1 LHPRLTARA
10 LAEAI
15 RAKGGQIILGDAPD
29 HGPTIHST
37 GLAGLEALSHAL
49 GRPVG
54 DGVKGQAILLAH
66 DARSQPQLF
75 VDTVHIVPHD
85 DGTTAI
91 GSTSEH
97 SYSNPTGTDAAL
109 DALLQ
114 KALTAL
120 PHLQAAPILERW
132 AAVRPRA
139 KSRAPLLGPWPG
151 RPDHYVANGGFKI
164 GFGMAPK
171 VAQTMV
177 DLVLNQTDTIPT
189 QFRLTP

>member
-1 LHPRLTARA
+1 MHT
-10 LAEAI
+10 E
-15 RAKGGQIILGDAPD
+15 
-29 HGPTIHST
+29 
-37 GLAGLEALSHAL
+37 E
-49 GRPVG
+49 
-54 DGVKGQAILLAH
+54 AILLAH
-66 DARSQPQLF
+66 DGRTQPQLF

-97 SYSNPTGTDAAL
+97 SYTDPFSTDSAL

-114 KALTAL
+114 KALA
-120 PHLQAAPILERW
+120 AAPYLRTAAILERW
-132 AAVRPRA
+132 ASVRPRA

-177 DLVLNQTDTIPT
+177 DLVLTQTDTIPPP
-189 QFRLTP
+189 FRLTP